1 MVEQFT
7 NLLWLAITLVTT
19 LTWMI
24 ITRNQPMSR
33 HRLLQVGTA
42 LGCVF
47 MLLFPVISMTD
58 DLHFELAL
66 FECGDQRHLTMIAGT
81 DDHGSPGGTAVWA
94 ACLAILPV
102 RMALESHGPFSNL
115 PPVVEVCPS
124 TIVEPLPPD
133 RAPPSSSL

>member
-1 MVEQFT
+1 
-7 NLLWLAITLVTT
+7 
-19 LTWMI
+19 MI

-33 HRLLQVGTA
+33 QRLLQVAMA
-42 LGCVF
+42 LGCAF
-47 MLLFPVISMTD
+47 MFLFPFISMTD

-66 FECGDQRHLTMIAGT
+66 FESGDQRHLTLVAGT

-94 ACLAILPV
+94 DCLAILTAGV
-102 RMALESHGPFSNL
+102 AHESHSPSSQVS
-115 PPVVEVCPS
+115 PVIEMCPS

>member
-1 MVEQFT
+1 MVEQLT

-24 ITRNQPMSR
+24 ITRNQPSR
-33 HRLLQVGTA
+33 HRLLQVATA
-42 LGCVF
+42 LGCAF
-47 MLLFPVISMTD
+47 MLLFPFISMTD

-66 FECGDQRHLTMIAGT
+66 YECGDQRHLTLVAGT
-81 DDHGSPGGTAVWA
+81 DDHGFPGGTAVWA
-94 ACLAILPV
+94 ACLAILPARV
-102 RMALESHGPFSNL
+102 ALESHSPSSKVS
-115 PPVVEVCPS
+115 PVIEACPS